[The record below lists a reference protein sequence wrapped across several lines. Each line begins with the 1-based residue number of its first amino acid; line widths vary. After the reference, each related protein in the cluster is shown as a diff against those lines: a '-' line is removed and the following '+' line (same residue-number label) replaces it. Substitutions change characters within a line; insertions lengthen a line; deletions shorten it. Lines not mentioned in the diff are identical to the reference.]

1 MPGTLSPRVLTDLLR
16 GELGFTGLVLTDSL
30 EMGALGASGYPPPQ
44 AAALALAAGADLLL
58 CNAGLEVHRQ
68 VHAYLVQQ
76 VRAGVIPLARLD
88 AAVENVLGA
97 KHRFGVIY
105 P

>member
-68 VHAYLVQQ
+68 VQAYLVHQ
-76 VRAGVIPLARLD
+76 VRAGAIPLARLD
-88 AAVENVLGA
+88 AAVENVLRT
-97 KHRFGVIY
+97 KRKFGVLC